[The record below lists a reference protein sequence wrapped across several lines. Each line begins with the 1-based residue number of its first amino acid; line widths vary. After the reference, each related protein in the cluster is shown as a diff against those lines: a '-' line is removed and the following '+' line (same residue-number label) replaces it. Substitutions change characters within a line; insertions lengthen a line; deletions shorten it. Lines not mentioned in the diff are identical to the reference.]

1 MNTMQTPSHKANG
14 ANPDAIELAPLPVP
28 VSFRSDMDDP
38 VAFDAT
44 TTVSIDCPDPEAA
57 GWLSRHFAEWYKA
70 FYQCCHP

>member
-38 VAFDAT
+38 VAFDAGRPCT
-44 TTVSIDCPDPEAA
+44 
-57 GWLSRHFAEWYKA
+57 SRAE
-70 FYQCCHP
+70 PR